1 MPSLLKISS
10 LLLAFI
16 CASAT
21 ALADY
26 SVLTQFKIG
35 GEGGYDLLCVDSG
48 ARRLYLSHA
57 TRVEVLDAD
66 TGKKVGEI
74 APANGVHGIA
84 VAPEFNHGFI
94 TNGKDNTVT
103 MFDLKT
109 LQALKVIPVQGK
121 KPDDLDYDAETKQVF
136 VCNSGSGDLAAID
149 AATGEFKA
157 TVALSEGLEGLV
169 FDGRG
174 RMFVNDEDKS
184 VVYVVDT
191 HALKLIATWPLAP
204 GEGPTGL
211 AIDRT
216 HHCLFSACGNGKFVV
231 LNSDTG
237 AILATLPID
246 KSPDGAAF
254 DPATGRAFAPCR
266 GGTLTVVQEESPD
279 KFGVFQTVATQWGAR
294 TVAFDEKTG
303 RLFLPTAKFG
313 PMPTDGS
320 SHHPPI
326 IPDTFTVLVVG
337 Q

>member
-1 MPSLLKISS
+1 MSSLLKTSS
-10 LLLAFI
+10 FLLAFLWVT
-16 CASAT
+16 ASAM
-21 ALADY
+21 ADY
-26 SVLTQFKIG
+26 RVLTQFKVG

-109 LQALKVIPVQGK
+109 LQALKVIPIQGK
-121 KPDDLDYDAETKQVF
+121 KPDALDYDAETRKVF
-136 VCNSGSGDLAAID
+136 VCNSGSGDLAVID

-157 TVALSEGLEGLV
+157 KVALSEGLEGLV
-169 FDGRG
+169 FDGHG
-174 RMFVNDEDKS
+174 RMFINDEDKS
-184 VVYVVDT
+184 VVFVVDT

-216 HHCLFSACGNGKFVV
+216 HHRLFSACGNGKFAV

-237 AILATLPID
+237 AILTILPID

-266 GGTLTVVQEESPD
+266 GGTLTIVQEESPD
-279 KFGVFQTVATQWGAR
+279 KFSVLQTVATQWGAK
-294 TVAFDEKTG
+294 TIALDEKTD
-303 RLFLPTAKFG
+303 RIFIPTAKFG
-313 PMPTDGS
+313 PLPTDGS
-320 SHHPPI
+320 SHHPPVL
-326 IPDTFTVLVVG
+326 PDTFTVLVVG

>member
-1 MPSLLKISS
+1 MTSRLKKSS
-10 LLLAFI
+10 LLLAFL

-26 SVLTQFKIG
+26 RVLTQFKVG
-35 GEGGYDLLCVDSG
+35 GTGGFDLLCVDSG
-48 ARRLYLSHA
+48 ARRLYLSHG

-66 TGKKVGEI
+66 TGNKVGEI

-109 LQALKVIPVQGK
+109 LQALKVIPIQGK
-121 KPDDLDYDAETKQVF
+121 KPDALDYDAETRQVF
-136 VCNSGSGDLAAID
+136 VCNSGSGDLAVID

-157 TVALSEGLEGLV
+157 KVALSVGLEGLV

-216 HHCLFSACGNGKFVV
+216 HHRLFSACGNGKFAV

-237 AILATLPID
+237 AILTILPID

-266 GGTLTVVQEESPD
+266 GGTLTIVQEESPD
-279 KFGVFQTVATQWGAR
+279 KFSVLQTVATQWGAK
-294 TVAFDEKTG
+294 TIALDEKTD
-303 RLFLPTAKFG
+303 RIFIPTAKFG
-313 PMPTDGS
+313 PLPTDGS
-320 SHHPPI
+320 SHHPPVL
-326 IPDTFTVLVVG
+326 PDTFTVLVVG

>member
-1 MPSLLKISS
+1 MSSLLKISS
-10 LLLAFI
+10 LLLAFF
-16 CASAT
+16 CVTAT

-26 SVLTQFKIG
+26 RVLTQFKVG

-109 LQALKVIPVQGK
+109 LQALKVIPIQGK
-121 KPDDLDYDAETKQVF
+121 KPDALDYDAETRQVF
-136 VCNSGSGDLAAID
+136 VCNSGSGDLAVID

-157 TVALSEGLEGLV
+157 KVALSEGLEGLV

-216 HHCLFSACGNGKFVV
+216 HHRLFSACGNGKFAV

-237 AILATLPID
+237 AILTILPID

-266 GGTLTVVQEESPD
+266 GGTLTIVQEESPD
-279 KFGVFQTVATQWGAR
+279 KFSVLQTVATQWGAK
-294 TVAFDEKTG
+294 TIALDEKTG
-303 RLFLPTAKFG
+303 RIFLPTAKFG
-313 PMPTDGS
+313 PLPTDGS
-320 SHHPPI
+320 SHHPPVL
-326 IPDTFTVLVVG
+326 PDTFTVLVVG